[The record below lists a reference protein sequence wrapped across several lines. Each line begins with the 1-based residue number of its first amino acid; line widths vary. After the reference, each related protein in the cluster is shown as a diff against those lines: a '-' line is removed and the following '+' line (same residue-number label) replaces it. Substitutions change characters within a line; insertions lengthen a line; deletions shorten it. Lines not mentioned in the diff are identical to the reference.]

1 MLALGTKRPE
11 MRGRVVG
18 ALLLALLTLV
28 SCRAGG
34 DATLSRAPTARYT
47 VKVDANEDGKSRMVL
62 EGVVNFAKNFE
73 RYSQYYDGGL
83 VWERIVVGQTEM
95 TRRAERPDRWER
107 AEAVVSGGADTF
119 IALRHAVLDPARS
132 VPFVESV
139 ADNVRRVGRESI
151 RGHRTTHYMATVGL
165 ARMGA
170 PSSRTVMIEF
180 WTDDEGTTHR
190 IRHTPFGHDRGVLVW
205 DLTDFG
211 LTVDM
216 SLPPAERAT

>member
-18 ALLLALLTLV
+18 ALLLALLAFV

-34 DATLSRAPTARYT
+34 DAALSRAPTARYT

-107 AEAVVSGGADTF
+107 AEGVVSGGADTF
-119 IALRHAVLDPARS
+119 IALRHAVLAPARS

-139 ADNVRRVGRESI
+139 ADNVRRLGSESI
-151 RGHRTTHYMATVGL
+151 RGHRTTQYMATVDL

-205 DLTDFG
+205 DFTDFG
-211 LTVDM
+211 LPVDL
-216 SLPPAERAT
+216 SLPPAEKAT